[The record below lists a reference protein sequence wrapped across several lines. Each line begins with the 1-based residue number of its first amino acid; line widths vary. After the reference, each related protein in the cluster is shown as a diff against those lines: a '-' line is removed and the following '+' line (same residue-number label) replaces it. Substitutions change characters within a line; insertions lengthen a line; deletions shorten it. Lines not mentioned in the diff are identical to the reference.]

1 MIFFNKKTKKD
12 ELKKRVLQNPRI
24 LEINLVKDEIQ
35 IDFNWSRNFSLLMVV
50 LFITGFLVAEIYFGL
65 DWWEQQ
71 EVASS
76 QTLSQDIS
84 KIKAEVNKIN
94 AKTKEALVYK
104 EKSLEVTQLL
114 NNHIYW
120 SNFLNWLE
128 KNTLSTVRYSG
139 LDGDLSGEY
148 NFTATAKTY
157 ADASWQAKAFL
168 NDPMTKEVSIKTV
181 NSSATKDAPGKSSVN
196 FNIELTV
203 KPEIFKK

>member
-12 ELKKRVLQNPRI
+12 EPKKRALQNPKI

-35 IDFNWSRNFSLLMVV
+35 IEFNWSRNFSLLMVV

-71 EVASS
+71 ELASS

-84 KIKAEVNKIN
+84 KINAEVNKI
-94 AKTKEALVYK
+94 KTKAAEALVYK
-104 EKSLEVTQLL
+104 EKSIEVTNLL
-114 NNHIYW
+114 KNHIYW

-128 KNTLSTVRYSG
+128 KNTLSTVKYSG
-139 LDGDLSGEY
+139 LTGDLSGTY
-148 NFTATAKTY
+148 SFTATAKTY

-168 NDPMTKEVSIKTV
+168 NDPLTQKVNIRAV
-181 NSSATKDAPGKSSVN
+181 NSAATKGAPGKSSVA
-196 FNIELTV
+196 FSIELMV